1 MHEANAVRFVLR
13 HRRLSP
19 DRLAIETEERS
30 FTYSELGWLVDSM
43 ATRLRGSGLEPGE
56 LVAIAADSEVLLLV
70 ATLAVTAAGGSFT
83 VIRKSM
89 LNSTG
94 REPSPGIVVRRLITD
109 HSGLALA
116 GLHTELIS
124 PESLCPEPVAQV
136 AMSTPLD
143 APENPNGAHF
153 CLITGSGSTGKP
165 KRFLV
170 SHREE
175 ISHLT
180 TRITALDLS
189 SHDRIASLSHIQ
201 FTTARRHVMS
211 GLAVGATVMLR
222 LKSPSATEPMS
233 DLLRSQVTV
242 LHSSVL
248 GLHTLL
254 AAGKSHPT
262 HLPSLRMLVAGGSEV
277 SQALRHRVDQH
288 FHDRLHV
295 VYGTNEL
302 GFLAVASP
310 SDWRETPGT
319 IGSAIA
325 GIEAQAVDE
334 HDRPLPAGKAGLL
347 RFRKPDM
354 MSGYLED
361 PAMTARNFRDG
372 WFYPHDAGSIDQRR
386 QIRWLG
392 RADDMMIFNGINIYP
407 SEIESTLRRLEDILD
422 IVAVPM
428 RHPIHQDVPVCAV
441 VLTAGSNLG
450 SEAIM
455 RHGQRMLGASSP
467 KLVFL
472 VDHIPR
478 DPQGKLLRPQ
488 LRAMLE
494 PMIKSQRSR

>member
-1 MHEANAVRFVLR
+1 
-13 HRRLSP
+13 
-19 DRLAIETEERS
+19 
-30 FTYSELGWLVDSM
+30 M
-43 ATRLRGSGLEPGE
+43 ATRLCSRGLEPGE
-56 LVAIAADSEVLLLV
+56 LVAIAADSEVLVLV
-70 ATLAVTAAGGSFT
+70 ATLAVAAAGGKFT

-89 LNSTG
+89 LNSK
-94 REPSPGIVVRRLITD
+94 RLEPIPGIVVRRLITD
-109 HSGLALA
+109 HSGLALE
-116 GLHTELIS
+116 GLDTELIS

-143 APENPNGAHF
+143 APGNPNGAHF

-180 TRITALDLS
+180 TRISALDLS
-189 SHDRIASLSHIQ
+189 SHDRMASLSHIQ

-222 LKSPSATEPMS
+222 LKSSSATEPMS

-254 AAGKSHPT
+254 AAGKSHPV
-262 HLPSLRMLVAGGSEV
+262 HLPSLRMLAAGGSEV
-277 SQALRHRVDQH
+277 SQALRHRVDQL

-319 IGSAIA
+319 IGSVIA

-354 MSGYLED
+354 MSAYLED
-361 PAMTARNFRDG
+361 PTMTARNFRDG
-372 WFYPHDAGSIDQRR
+372 WFYPHDAGSIDQSG
-386 QIRWLG
+386 QIHWLG

-407 SEIESTLRRLEDILD
+407 SEIESTLRRLKDILD

-441 VLTAGSNLG
+441 VLTAGSNLS
-450 SEAIM
+450 SEAILH
-455 RHGQRMLGASSP
+455 HGQRMLGASSP

-494 PMIKSQRSR
+494 PMVKSQRSR